1 MNDRVLLW
9 EGCNNVRDLG
19 GLRTVDGRVTRLG
32 ALIRGDTPQRLT
44 PAGWEA
50 LHAHGVRTIIR
61 LLTHGMDE
69 TEWDFTPPYADITLV
84 QAPIEDFTDREFL
97 EKWVVTELWGTPLYF
112 ADALRRW
119 PKRHAAV
126 VSAVA
131 RAQPGGV
138 LFHCIRGYDRTG
150 IIAFLLLALA
160 GVTPEEIVADYEL
173 SVDPSREELLA
184 RYNTSVRQ
192 SIIDTLAGFDFDE
205 YLRAGGVSPQEIA
218 AVRQRMLGDAANK

>member
-1 MNDRVLLW
+1 MTTNNYQERILHW
-9 EGCNNVRDLG
+9 EGCNNLRDLG
-19 GLRTVDGRVTRLG
+19 GLRAADGRTTRFG
-32 ALIRGDTPQRLT
+32 ALIRGDTPKRLT
-44 PAGWEA
+44 PAGWQA

-61 LLTHGMDE
+61 LLTDGMDE

-84 QAPIEDFTDREFL
+84 QAPIEDFSDREFL

-112 ADALRRW
+112 ADAFRRW
-119 PKRHAAV
+119 PGQHAAV

-160 GVTPEEIVADYEL
+160 GVTPDEITDDYEL
-173 SVDPSREELLA
+173 SLDPTRDELLA
-184 RYNTSVRQ
+184 RYNTSTRQ
-192 SIIDTLAGFDFDE
+192 AIRDTLTGWDVE
-205 YLRAGGVSPQEIA
+205 GYLRAGGVSPEEIA
-218 AVRQRMLGDAANK
+218 AVRQRMLG

>member
-1 MNDRVLLW
+1 MHDRILTW

-19 GLRTVDGRVTRLG
+19 GLRTVDGRTTRLG

-50 LHAHGVRTIIR
+50 LHATGVRTIIR

-69 TEWDFTPPYADITLV
+69 TEWDYTPPYADIRVV
-84 QAPIEDFTDREFL
+84 QAPIEDFTDREFI
-97 EKWVVTELWGTPLYF
+97 EQWIVTELWGTPLYF

-119 PKRHAAV
+119 PERHAAV

-138 LFHCIRGYDRTG
+138 LFHCVRGYDRTG

-160 GVTPEEIVADYEL
+160 GVTPEEIVTDYEL

-205 YLRAGGVSPQEIA
+205 YLHAGGVSPQEIA